1 MNGMRTANNTT
12 TAIGIIGYGY
22 WGSKHA
28 RVMASLPDVE
38 LHVIDANDLR
48 REYAAEAF
56 ANAEVHADL
65 NDVIDR
71 LDGAIIATP
80 AASHHPLAGRLLD
93 AGVHTLVEKPLAL
106 SPDHARDLIDR
117 SERSGATLMVGH
129 TFEFNAGVRK
139 VRQLIDSGELGEILY
154 VDTARLNLGL
164 YQSDVNVIWDLGP
177 HDVSITN
184 YLLRSTPSSVTATAE
199 AHRSDHQA
207 DVATLQLRY
216 DDLGITAYTRLS
228 WLDPVKVRRVN
239 VIGTKKMV
247 VNNDTATE
255 RIRLYDAG
263 VDAAGP
269 ADRLQDAP
277 FEYRYGD
284 IVSPHVQFEEPLLV
298 EDRHF
303 LDCIRLGKRPET
315 DGYSGLAVVE
325 VLAAAEQSIREG
337 RTVPVGALAGAL

>member
-1 MNGMRTANNTT
+1 MT

-28 RVMASLPDVE
+28 RVMSAMPDVE

-56 ANAEVHADL
+56 PSAHVHADL
-65 NDVIDR
+65 DDVIDV
-71 LDGAIIATP
+71 LDGAVVATP
-80 AASHHPLAGRLLD
+80 AATHHPLAARLLD
-93 AGVHTLVEKPLAL
+93 AGVHALVEKPLAL
-106 SPDHARDLIDR
+106 SPEHCRDLIAR
-117 SERSGATLMVGH
+117 SERAAVTLMVGH
-129 TFEFNAGVRK
+129 TFEFNAGVQK
-139 VRQLIDSGELGEILY
+139 VRHLIDSGELGEVLY

-177 HDVSITN
+177 HDVSIVN
-184 YLLRSTPSSVTATAE
+184 YLLRSTPTSVIATAE

-207 DVATLQLRY
+207 DVATLQLHY
-216 DDLGITAYTRLS
+216 EDLGITAYTRLS

-239 VIGTKKMV
+239 VIGTDKMV
-247 VNNDTATE
+247 VNNDTAAE
-255 RIRLYDAG
+255 RIRLYDVG
-263 VDAAGP
+263 VETTGP

-284 IVSPHVQFEEPLLV
+284 IVSPRVQFEEPLLV

-303 LDCIRLGKRPET
+303 LDCIRFGKQPQA
-315 DGYSGLAVVE
+315 DGLSGLAVVE
-325 VLAAAEQSIREG
+325 VLAAAERSIAEG
-337 RTVPVGALAGAL
+337 GSVPVGRFVETA

>member
-1 MNGMRTANNTT
+1 MS
-12 TAIGIIGYGY
+12 TAIGVIGYGY

-28 RVMASLPDVE
+28 RVLSSLPDVD

-48 REYAAEAF
+48 REYAREAF
-56 ANAEVHADL
+56 PSAEVHADL
-65 NDVIDR
+65 DDVIGR
-71 LDGAIIATP
+71 LDGAVVATP
-80 AASHHPLAGRLLD
+80 AATHHRLAERLLD
-93 AGVHTLVEKPLAL
+93 ARVHTLVEKPLAL
-106 SPDHARDLIDR
+106 SPDHCRDLIARADR
-117 SERSGATLMVGH
+117 AAVTLMVGH

-139 VRQLIDSGELGEILY
+139 VRQLIDSGELGQILY

-177 HDVSITN
+177 HDVSIAN
-184 YLLRSTPSSVTATAE
+184 FLLRSTPTSVTATAE
-199 AHRSDHQA
+199 AHRSDQQA
-207 DVATLQLRY
+207 DVATMQLRY
-216 DDLGITAYTRLS
+216 EDLGITAYTRLS

-239 VIGTKKMV
+239 VIGSRKMV
-247 VNNDTATE
+247 VNNDTAAE
-255 RIRLYDAG
+255 RIRLYDVG
-263 VDAAGP
+263 VDAPGP

-315 DGYSGLAVVE
+315 DGRSGLAVVE

-337 RTVPVGALAGAL
+337 RTVPVGALVGAP